1 MISKLVDVI
10 KIYDEAMEKHCSKQE
25 RCTNCDF
32 DNLMTYYNNSSIKK
46 ASDKFVGT
54 YANGVYYNTAG

>member
-25 RCTNCDF
+25 HCANCDF
-32 DNLMTYYNNSSIKK
+32 DN
-46 ASDKFVGT
+46 
-54 YANGVYYNTAG
+54 AGKCILL

>member
-1 MISKLVDVI
+1 MDIMISKLVDVI

-32 DNLMTYYNNSSIKK
+32 DNAGECILLLIINHLKDNNHQ
-46 ASDKFVGT
+46 
-54 YANGVYYNTAG
+54 